1 MSNWELIMPG
11 GGLTAI
17 GMTGIVL
24 SYAGIAHTF
33 VDGLH
38 ALTGLLF
45 FFGLIF
51 LGAGI
56 LDGGVS
62 TSNRTKATVLVI
74 ISIVLAFG
82 GAAFIGNTSTT
93 LPTVAGLLIMITIP
107 GIVIAYMSM
116 KMPQYVKP
124 IGLIFIFAIALG
136 ITVFFGFGLL
146 GPTGYLI
153 PEMEDITEEITE
165 MVVPTSPIFAIS
177 ILAGSSEQGAPDYSP
192 DNALVEQGYVIE
204 WTNHDE
210 VVHTVTSSLDFGETF
225 DSGLI
230 DAGSTFQ
237 IDTANLALG
246 AYEYMCIVHPWMIA
260 TFVVEEPKGSVV
272 EIINIPTGAGNNIEG
287 QIFYDPQD
295 VSVMKE
301 TVVLWNNN
309 DEVAHTV
316 TSSLDFGDT
325 FDSGLIDAGSTFQ
338 IDTTGLE
345 TDTYEY
351 FCIVHP
357 WMIGSITVE

>member
-17 GMTGIVL
+17 GLTGIVL

-33 VDGLH
+33 IDGLH

-124 IGLIFIFAIALG
+124 VGLIFIFAIALG

-146 GPTGYLI
+146 GPTGYLL
-153 PEMEDITEEITE
+153 PEIEDVTEEIAE
-165 MVVPTSPIFAIS
+165 MVVPTSQIFAIS
-177 ILAGSSEQGAPDYSP
+177 ILAGSADQGAPDYSP

-204 WTNHDE
+204 WTNDDE
-210 VVHTVTSSLDFGETF
+210 VTHTVTSSLDFGETF

-230 DAGSTFQ
+230 DVGGTFQ
-237 IDTANLALG
+237 LDTSNLALG
-246 AYEYMCIVHPWMIA
+246 AYEYLCIVHPWMIA
-260 TFVVEEPKGSVV
+260 TFVVEEPKGSIV
-272 EIINIPTGAGNNIEG
+272 EIIDIPIGAGNNVEG
-287 QIFYDPQD
+287 QIFYAPQD

-357 WMIGSITVE
+357 WMVGSITVE